1 MSLMIYDLH
10 TNLMSVLRNHESPP
24 VDPPS
29 TQLAEL
35 TLAHRRLSSKL
46 DLTETALAS
55 AANELADAK
64 AEILRLQKEKEADR
78 AALNDLRRIEEDRE
92 EEVDW
97 ERREKKRAVE
107 EKKLW

>member
-1 MSLMIYDLH
+1 M
-10 TNLMSVLRNHESPP
+10 
-24 VDPPS
+24 
-29 TQLAEL
+29 
-35 TLAHRRLSSKL
+35 SSKL